1 MARSGQGGESMQGL
15 PVSRGGRRLLL
26 VDTVPALDHLR
37 QPLMTEVN
45 RCDRFK
51 EQSHSEQTAIILSL
65 SCTNPS
71 ILKHLSSMWC
81 ARFGVQVLTK

>member
-1 MARSGQGGESMQGL
+1 MARGGQGGESMQGL
-15 PVSRGGRRLLL
+15 AVSRGGRRLPLA
-26 VDTVPALDHLR
+26 DTVPCLGPP

-51 EQSHSEQTAIILSL
+51 KQSHSEQTAIILSL

-81 ARFGVQVLTK
+81 ARFGV